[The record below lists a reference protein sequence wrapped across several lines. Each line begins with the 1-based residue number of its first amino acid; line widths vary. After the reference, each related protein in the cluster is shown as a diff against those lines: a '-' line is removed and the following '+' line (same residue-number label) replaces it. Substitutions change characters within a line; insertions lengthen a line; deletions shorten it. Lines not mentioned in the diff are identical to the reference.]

1 MDEVQ
6 LLFKKYPNYD
16 SIEEYD
22 RFFEL
27 LEVDEGISISSKED
41 NGFIDIEYNNKMGEY
56 KAKLLIE
63 YFNMN
68 KKFFQY
74 FLKYTKKIVIS
85 NHNNTNSDEIFLNN
99 SPGLFDT
106 YYLLKQLL
114 PDMKYSR
121 FLSSL
126 VAKIDNVE
134 IELLD
139 KNSSLELIKQQI
151 LNLQVNLKKID
162 QLTYLD
168 LLDGRMVNVDLL
180 YDKAI
185 IDMTFEKGYFGWL
198 DLYIK
203 GENTKEIKTYAL
215 RAIYD
220 KYSLILFNE
229 LLNRQSNLLTEYSD
243 IMSDDFLEKNIYS
256 LKEFFNI
263 ELADVFSKFKNI
275 DTNKDKKKMSKNEII
290 NLVISFLDSID
301 CSKRL
306 SSEFRENIKLGN
318 IILWNK
324 NNPSEKTAI
333 SSLLSNFHISNIEEP
348 VCATNY
354 NENNEVSESVVNI
367 PLTYT
372 LDDVRVIIH
381 EFFHLHSNLSSK
393 NNSKN
398 KFLNEFPSIYFEE
411 VVVDFLKEK
420 GYSEYDLDINFRVFD
435 SLLNF
440 DIVMPIIKYL
450 VKYRENGFVNI
461 KMLSQDILEIQ
472 QNIINNCLQKNM
484 SMDEV
489 DEKLKLNGV
498 FGDTNQII
506 FNLVF
511 NLNSILLLQKRSIF
525 NLTPYL
531 LGTIFTNSAIKNCCS
546 MEEIIKLS
554 DNLNSINDITEVM
567 NIVGID
573 ASQYGFCASNK
584 ISR

>member
-318 IILWNK
+318 IMLWNK

-354 NENNEVSESVVNI
+354 NENNEVSEIVVNI

-546 MEEIIKLS
+546 MDEIIKLS

>member
-99 SPGLFDT
+99 SPSLIDT
-106 YYLLKQLL
+106 YSLLKQLL

-139 KNSSLELIKQQI
+139 KNSSFELIKQQL

-354 NENNEVSESVVNI
+354 NENNEVSEIVVNI

-546 MEEIIKLS
+546 MDEIIKLS

>member
-99 SPGLFDT
+99 SPSLIDT
-106 YYLLKQLL
+106 YSLLKQLL

-139 KNSSLELIKQQI
+139 KNSSFELIKQQL

-354 NENNEVSESVVNI
+354 NENNEVSEIVVNI

-511 NLNSILLLQKRSIF
+511 NLNSIFLLKKRSIF

-546 MEEIIKLS
+546 MDEIIKLS